1 MFTEEDGTIINNE
14 KSKVFVRIQLKV
26 STLAF
31 EAGDF
36 NIFLRFW
43 GFLRSSYQSFSYK
56 KPLYFKYFYRSGFSF

>member
-43 GFLRSSYQSFSYK
+43 GFKAHFLIKKFLIKNVYK
-56 KPLYFKYFYRSGFSF
+56 IENQ

>member
-14 KSKVFVRIQLKV
+14 KSKVFVRKQLKV

-36 NIFLRFW
+36 NIFLRF
-43 GFLRSSYQSFSYK
+43 
-56 KPLYFKYFYRSGFSF
+56 

>member
-43 GFLRSSYQSFSYK
+43 GFKAHFLIKKISYK
-56 KPLYFKYFYRSGFSF
+56 KCV